1 MNELFQILAEVMR
14 ERRARQEASN
24 SGSDRSRGQAA
35 GGGGASATG
44 GGASSGRGGA
54 SGGGTNQSSDG
65 QVAGATG
72 NHYMY
77 VGIHWNPSI
86 RTPLK

>member
-1 MNELFQILAEVMR
+1 MR

-24 SGSDRSRGQAA
+24 SGSDRSRDQAT

-44 GGASSGRGGA
+44 GGATSGSGGGGA

-65 QVAGATG
+65 QAAGATG
-72 NHYMY
+72 KHY
-77 VGIHWNPSI
+77 VGIQWNTSI